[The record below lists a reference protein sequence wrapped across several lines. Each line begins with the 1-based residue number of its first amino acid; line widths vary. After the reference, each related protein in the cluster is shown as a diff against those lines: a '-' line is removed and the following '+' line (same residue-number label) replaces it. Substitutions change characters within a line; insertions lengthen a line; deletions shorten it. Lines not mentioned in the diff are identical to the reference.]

1 MSEEE
6 TGQKPEA
13 RRSCPRSAK
22 ADRIKDDSV
31 ARLAGEEDPA
41 QPNKDID
48 APVAPLGQV
57 GWLSQLIRSSLVY
70 FSLFCSHFCS
80 KVTAIGKT
88 RSVCSHLAVA
98 LLLAIESAT
107 NEWFC

>member
-1 MSEEE
+1 MRSAFSSALERSCRGMSEEE

-22 ADRIKDDSV
+22 ADRIKDDSI

-57 GWLSQLIRSSLVY
+57 GCSQLI
-70 FSLFCSHFCS
+70 
-80 KVTAIGKT
+80 
-88 RSVCSHLAVA
+88 
-98 LLLAIESAT
+98 
-107 NEWFC
+107 